1 VSKEAIKMLEFTNR
15 KNKNATPEYAVW
27 VKSRD
32 ELMNDP
38 VLVVGQKPD
47 MEKAFSLLTPLS
59 SSCPCPMILT
69 LYSPFISLMSPL
81 QEKSENKSDQEET
94 TVYDNRIDA
103 KTDDSAKENVPKEE
117 DALSNPNS
125 KQEKNESNQEKTIDI
140 EPQQQ
145 PSTSKY
151 NSSLIN
157 LYYCTTIKTF

>member
-1 VSKEAIKMLEFTNR
+1 VAYCLFCL
-15 KNKNATPEYAVW
+15 AVIFFW
-27 VKSRD
+27 
-32 ELMNDP
+32 
-38 VLVVGQKPD
+38 
-47 MEKAFSLLTPLS
+47 
-59 SSCPCPMILT
+59 
-69 LYSPFISLMSPL
+69 
-81 QEKSENKSDQEET
+81 SENKSDQEET

-151 NSSLIN
+151 NSSLIIQIANDQTANLDN